1 MFFCWIFRNS
11 HTYNFPL
18 DSDTLTDLGRKKF
31 SSETVKKMTWVHHMY
46 SNWRDA
52 RNATG
57 MEFIACDLE
66 DMSTICTESFL
77 FGMKRFITE
86 IRKLD
91 GTDFPAKTLYQIVIC
106 VQFHLESMGLVWKL
120 LDDKEFTE
128 LKFTLDNTMKQRVTN
143 GIGINVKKAD
153 IISVVEEDILWERGI
168 LGSENPEQLL
178 QTILYVV
185 GLNCALH
192 AGKEHRAL
200 RSIPFDSQ
208 FQWVRDDYYGQ
219 YFLRYTE
226 DLGMKTNKGGIKHR
240 KIEAKT
246 VDVYPIQNSY
256 RCPVRIIGFYLSVLP
271 VNRTQNAFYL
281 QPLKNYTPTCW
292 FQDTPVG
299 VNKLQKVVKIIA
311 QKGGLPG
318 FYTNH
323 SLRATT
329 ATRLYHNN
337 CDEQLIQEITGHRS
351 VVVRSYKRTCQNQR
365 KVASNCITGFQ
376 NENSEPEFKRQKLN

>member
-1 MFFCWIFRNS
+1 MFFSWIFRNS

-31 SSETVKKMTWVHHMY
+31 SPETVKKMMWVHRMY

-106 VQFHLESMGLVWKL
+106 VQFHLKSMGLVWKL

-153 IISVVEEDILWERGI
+153 IISVVEEDILWESGI

-178 QTILYVV
+178 QTVLIRFPLTQYYISP
-185 GLNCALH
+185 LENTDQI
-192 AGKEHRAL
+192 
-200 RSIPFDSQ
+200 SI
-208 FQWVRDDYYGQ
+208 
-219 YFLRYTE
+219 
-226 DLGMKTNKGGIKHR
+226 
-240 KIEAKT
+240 
-246 VDVYPIQNSY
+246 
-256 RCPVRIIGFYLSVLP
+256 
-271 VNRTQNAFYL
+271 
-281 QPLKNYTPTCW
+281 
-292 FQDTPVG
+292 DTM
-299 VNKLQKVVKIIA
+299 L
-311 QKGGLPG
+311 
-318 FYTNH
+318 
-323 SLRATT
+323 
-329 ATRLYHNN
+329 
-337 CDEQLIQEITGHRS
+337 
-351 VVVRSYKRTCQNQR
+351 
-365 KVASNCITGFQ
+365 
-376 NENSEPEFKRQKLN
+376 

>member
-1 MFFCWIFRNS
+1 
-11 HTYNFPL
+11 
-18 DSDTLTDLGRKKF
+18 
-31 SSETVKKMTWVHHMY
+31 MY
-46 SNWRDA
+46 SDWRDA
-52 RNATG
+52 HNATG
-57 MEFIACDLE
+57 VEYFACDLA

-128 LKFTLDNTMKQRVTN
+128 LKFTLDNTMKQWVAS
-143 GIGINVKKAD
+143 GIAINVKKAD

-168 LGSENPEQLL
+168 LGSVNPEQWL

-200 RSIPFDSQ
+200 HSIPFDSQ
-208 FQWVRDDYYGQ
+208 FQWVRDNYHGQ
-219 YFLRYTE
+219 YFLCYTG
-226 DLGMKTNKGGIKHR
+226 DLGMKTNKGGIKHH

-256 RCPVRIIGFYLSVLP
+256 SCPVCIIGFYLSVLP
-271 VNRTQNAFYL
+271 VNCTHNAFYL

-292 FQDTPVG
+292 F
-299 VNKLQKVVKIIA
+299 
-311 QKGGLPG
+311 
-318 FYTNH
+318 
-323 SLRATT
+323 
-329 ATRLYHNN
+329 
-337 CDEQLIQEITGHRS
+337 
-351 VVVRSYKRTCQNQR
+351 
-365 KVASNCITGFQ
+365 
-376 NENSEPEFKRQKLN
+376 